1 VQTDK
6 RNLAQKAMLQDIKD
20 VAEKRRAD
28 DHNVYLSTTSFAARL
43 TPDLTF
49 QDNHRSPPRP
59 CPFILVN
66 LPHFTPQG
74 W

>member
-1 VQTDK
+1 MTAHHKVESDSLWGVQTDK

-20 VAEKRRAD
+20 VAEKRRAE

-49 QDNHRSPPRP
+49 QDNHR
-59 CPFILVN
+59 
-66 LPHFTPQG
+66 
-74 W
+74 